1 MQITTRLK
9 PRLTG
14 WLGIAIVL
22 LLPPAIG
29 AAYLGAF
36 NAQTLDDRTLL
47 WQVTIGLLLFVPVGP
62 LLIVFGAELVT
73 RPDPEALARIDKI
86 ISELEFANV
95 QAGELD
101 RGLEPVRDVADHM
114 RRRIEE
120 GGRAPPPPPA
130 PPSWRR

>member
-1 MQITTRLK
+1 M
-9 PRLTG
+9 
-14 WLGIAIVL
+14 VL

-29 AAYLGAF
+29 AAYVGAF
-36 NAQTLDDRTLL
+36 NAPTLDDRTLL
-47 WQVTIGLLLFVPVGP
+47 WQVTIALMLFIPVGP
-62 LLIVFGAELVT
+62 LLILFGLELVT
-73 RPDPEALARIDKI
+73 RPDPEALAKIDKI

-95 QAGELD
+95 QASDLD

-120 GGRAPPPPPA
+120 GQRAPPPPPPPPV

>member
-1 MQITTRLK
+1 M
-9 PRLTG
+9 
-14 WLGIAIVL
+14 VL

-29 AAYLGAF
+29 AAYVGAF
-36 NAQTLDDRTLL
+36 NAPTLDDRTLL
-47 WQVTIGLLLFVPVGP
+47 WQVTIALMLFIPVGP
-62 LLIVFGAELVT
+62 LLILFGLELVT
-73 RPDPEALARIDKI
+73 RPDPEALAKIDKI

-95 QAGELD
+95 QASDLD

-120 GGRAPPPPPA
+120 GQRAPPQPPV